1 MSKVAACRE
10 TEPLFDRYLD
20 HEITVADY
28 RRLREHLSGC
38 PRCREDWDALERSL
52 QQVHALPQVHVSDEF
67 MPSLLAKLPAG
78 ASVRRPW
85 RRWMLEAAAAAAV
98 ILIIGAG
105 SSSRYAAM
113 VSVPGSQGPKTI
125 TAREVTVLPQNTV
138 LSGDLTVVNGDVYL
152 AGKVAGNVKCVG
164 GQVRPARRVD
174 VQERS
179 GPERFANRIG
189 EIARDFARGL
199 SALFRP

>member
-1 MSKVAACRE
+1 MSKAAACRE
-10 TEPLFDRYLD
+10 IEPLVDRYLD

-78 ASVRRPW
+78 TRTRRPW
-85 RRWMLEAAAAAAV
+85 RRWVLEVAAAAAV
-98 ILIIGAG
+98 VLIIGAG

-113 VSVPGSQGPKTI
+113 VSVPGSRGPKTV

-138 LSGDLTVVNGDVYL
+138 LSGDLTVVNGDVYV
-152 AGKVAGNVKCVG
+152 AGKVAGNIKCVG
-164 GQVRPARRVD
+164 GQVRPARRVN
-174 VQERS
+174 VQQRS
-179 GPERFANRIG
+179 GIERFVGQITEA
-189 EIARDFARGL
+189 ARDFARGI
-199 SALFRP
+199 SAMFQP